1 MLKSRQQLEQE
12 EEKFLAPYA
21 VKSAETQGRKHSEPE
36 DDFRTCFQRDRD
48 RIIHCKAFR
57 RLKGKTQVFIAHYGD
72 HYRTRLSHSLEVSQI
87 SRDIARTL
95 GLNED
100 LAESIAL
107 AHDLGH
113 TPFGHMGEEALDE
126 CLKPYG
132 LNFEHNEQS
141 KRIVEKLEHIYPNFP
156 GLNLSSEV
164 LEGLMKHQ
172 TAWDHPKCEDTRQF
186 QRASLEAQVV
196 NLADEIAYHNHDIDD
211 GLRSKILSWKEMKK
225 LEIFERAVKFIEKQ
239 YGTIEDKKILRARMV
254 SKIISLMIADLYET
268 TRERLFSYGIK
279 KLGDVYGSKVQI
291 IAFSKKM
298 LEEIAELRKYL
309 TDSLY
314 FSETVSK
321 AAKEGKEIIQ
331 FLFKY
336 YKEHP
341 KSLNL
346 QMSDKGKEEKRIR
359 DYIAGMTD
367 VFAKKEYLRYHS

>member
-21 VKSAETQGRKHSEPE
+21 VKSAATQGRKYPEPE
-36 DDFRTCFQRDRD
+36 DNFRTCFQRDRD

-132 LNFEHNEQS
+132 FSFEHNEQS

-172 TAWDHPKCEDTRQF
+172 TAWDHPKLRETTQF

-225 LEIFERAVKFIEKQ
+225 LKIFERAFKMIEKQ
-239 YGTIEDKKILRARMV
+239 YGLIEDKKILRARIV
-254 SKIISLMIADLYET
+254 SKIISLMINDLYET
-268 TRERLFSYGIK
+268 TREQLFSYDIK
-279 KLGDVYGSKVQI
+279 SLRDVYHSKVQLV
-291 IAFSKKM
+291 AFSKKM
-298 LEEIAELRKYL
+298 LDEITELKKHL
-309 TDSLY
+309 TDKLY
-314 FSETVSK
+314 FSEAVSK

-331 FLFKY
+331 GLFREYRDNTRLLPRK
-336 YKEHP
+336 
-341 KSLNL
+341 L
-346 QMSDKGKEEKRIR
+346 QIR

-367 VFAKKEYLRYHS
+367 GFARKEYLKLCYSTRENF